1 LHAALGIGDEEIYL
15 SDTFPGMK
23 IKQGNAIEINITP
36 GSEAELRSLFDKLV
50 TGGKVQMPIEKMFW
64 GSLFGSLTDKFGIG
78 WNLDYELKSE

>member
-23 IKQGNAIEINITP
+23 IKPGNAIEINITP

-50 TGGKVQMPIEKMFW
+50 TGGKVQMPIDKMFW

-78 WNLDYELKSE
+78 WNLDFELKSE